1 MDPLSITVSITALL
15 QVTKSIIS
23 FILDFHDAPVD
34 GMKFAME
41 VSDLKT
47 LLPILQAR
55 VEEAN
60 PEDPWFAAVLAL
72 GDGPLD
78 QLTSH
83 LDQLALKLKPAKGL
97 KGFMSRVTWVLTKAE
112 VTDILFRIERTKSLV
127 TLALTRDH
135 L

>member
-1 MDPLSITVSITALL
+1 MEPLSVTLSITALL
-15 QVTKSIIS
+15 QITKSIIS
-23 FILDFHDAPVD
+23 YLLDVHDAPVERT
-34 GMKFAME
+34 KFAIE

-55 VEEAN
+55 VEQAK

-78 QLTSH
+78 QLESH
-83 LDQLALKLKPAKGL
+83 LEQLALKLKPAKGL
-97 KGFMSRVTWVLTKAE
+97 KGVMNRVTWVLTKAE
-112 VTDILFRIERTKSLV
+112 VMDILSKIERTKSLV
-127 TLALTRDH
+127 TLALTGDH